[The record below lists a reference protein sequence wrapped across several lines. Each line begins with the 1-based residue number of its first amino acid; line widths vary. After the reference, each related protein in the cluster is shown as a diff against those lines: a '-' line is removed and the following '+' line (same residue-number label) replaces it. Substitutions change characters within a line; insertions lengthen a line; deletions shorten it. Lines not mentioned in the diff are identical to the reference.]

1 MFDGSRKR
9 FDIVRDRRLSPSVRL
24 FAALE
29 IFCFFFSFAALAALA
44 VNILLVAL
52 TDFEP
57 GRVCR
62 ALLSVSLTAATGYLT
77 NWIALE
83 MLFRPYKPVKWL
95 WVWPQGL
102 IPRNQKQIGVKAG
115 EAIRSE
121 LLDPDK
127 IADRLCS
134 CVSDSLESEEIRREA
149 AEQITAYLRE
159 KAKEVI
165 AAQIDKIPQ
174 TPVRKRW
181 GRLVSPITRVYD
193 SLRGNAADMA
203 DWVLDSPKM
212 VEWIDSRFIP
222 SIKPS
227 IESFVR
233 GHVPDALEKIDFA
246 ALIAEEIEKFEP
258 REFHE
263 LVNSVAAENLGA
275 IQVLGF
281 ILGGLIGVLMLLVP

>member
-1 MFDGSRKR
+1 MFEGTRKR
-9 FDIVRDRRLSPSVRL
+9 FGMMCSRRPSPSVRL
-24 FAALE
+24 FAGLE
-29 IFCFFFSFAALAALA
+29 IFCFYFSFAALAALA
-44 VNILLVAL
+44 VNILLVVF
-52 TDFEP
+52 TDFEL

-62 ALLSVSLTAATGYLT
+62 ALLSVSLTAAIGYLT
-77 NWIALE
+77 NWIAIE

-95 WVWPQGL
+95 WIWPQGL
-102 IPRNQKQIGVKAG
+102 IPRNQRQIGEKAG

-121 LLDPDK
+121 LLDPEK
-127 IADRLCS
+127 IADRLCG

-149 AEQITAYLRE
+149 AEQIMAYLRE
-159 KAKEVI
+159 KAKEAI
-165 AAQIDKIPQ
+165 SSQIDKIPES
-174 TPVRKRW
+174 PVRKRW
-181 GRLVSPITRVYD
+181 GRFASPITRVYE

-212 VEWIDSRFIP
+212 VAWIDSQFIP

-246 ALIAEEIEKFEP
+246 ALIAEEIDKFEP
-258 REFHE
+258 SEFHE

-281 ILGGLIGVLMLLVP
+281 FLGGLIGALMLLVP